1 MPDTHSG
8 KPTGLLPCPITEKDF
23 DGAQLEENPS
33 PIDPLGALLA
43 APLARRPCA
52 CAGCAK
58 MAAAPGGLQEEALRR
73 KERLKALRER
83 TGTAARQNKED
94 GPPEAKQFRG
104 DAEEAET
111 AKHNELKLR
120 NYAPEDEEL
129 KLRVVPQAKPASVED
144 KVKDQLEAAKPEPII
159 EEVDLANLA
168 PRKPDWDLKR
178 DVAKKLEKLE
188 KRTQRAIAEL
198 IRERLRG
205 QEENLASAVDAAKQD
220 GSDSD

>member
-1 MPDTHSG
+1 MRSMYRRSASSPRATISSG
-8 KPTGLLPCPITEKDF
+8 
-23 DGAQLEENPS
+23 
-33 PIDPLGALLA
+33 
-43 APLARRPCA
+43 A
-52 CAGCAK
+52 CAVWSGK
-58 MAAAPGGLQEEALRR
+58 MAAPPGALHEEALRR

-83 TGTAARQNKED
+83 TGAAARQNKED
-94 GPPEAKQFRG
+94 GAPEAKQSRN
-104 DAEEAET
+104 DNEEEEAP
-111 AKHNELKLR
+111 KHKELKLR
-120 NYAPEDEEL
+120 NYTPEDEEL
-129 KLRVVPQAKPASVED
+129 KGRMVPPAKPASVED

-205 QEENLASAVDAAKQD
+205 QEENLASAVETAKQD
-220 GSDSD
+220 DSDSD